1 MHLDNNSKDLTI
13 WKKTGLYGYE
23 YDSFVDYNI
32 DICGILIYKYSQIFT
47 NLKILIINSKFTN
60 LQIEKFKN

>member
-1 MHLDNNSKDLTI
+1 MTI

-32 DICGILIYKYSQIFT
+32 DICGVLIYKYSQIFT
-47 NLKILIINSKFTN
+47 TLKILIINSKFTN